1 MSGGGGFDEL
11 SRFLADLCD
20 SAVGLQESTSTPYLS
35 FSASSS
41 NRARISQ
48 GAFIQAPTRKR
59 RHARQD
65 PLPDPICRLPSLRD
79 LSTPAPQMEN
89 MFCFERRP

>member
-41 NRARISQ
+41 NCARISQ
-48 GAFIQAPTRKR
+48 GAFKGTYEETPS
-59 RHARQD
+59 RQTGSSSRSD
-65 PLPDPICRLPSLRD
+65 LPS
-79 LSTPAPQMEN
+79 SFPP
-89 MFCFERRP
+89 RPKYTSAADGKHVLL